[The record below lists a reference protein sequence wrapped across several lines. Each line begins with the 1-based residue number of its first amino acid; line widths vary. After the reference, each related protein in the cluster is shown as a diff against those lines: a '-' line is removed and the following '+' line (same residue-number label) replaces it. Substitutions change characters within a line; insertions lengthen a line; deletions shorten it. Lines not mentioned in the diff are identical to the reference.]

1 MEINYKQKLIN
12 IKAFIFDVDGVLT
25 DGSLLISEKGELLR
39 TMNVKDGFAMKFAID
54 NGYKIG
60 IISGGTNEAVK
71 KRLNN
76 LGIDEIH
83 LRSHDKIIHFNDIIN
98 KYGLSNEE
106 IQDRFGWF
114 IEALSYGTPQHA
126 GFAIGI
132 DRLIAEVYNQNSI
145 RDVIPFPK
153 TQSGLD
159 PLTDAPSYI
168 SENILEEYNL
178 KYINKDE

>member
-25 DGSLLISEKGELLR
+25 NGSLLISEKGELLR

-106 IQDRFGWF
+106 ILVMGDD
-114 IEALSYGTPQHA
+114 IPDIPIIKAA
-126 GFAIGI
+126 GY
-132 DRLIAEVYNQNSI
+132 RLLPTRCRPGS
-145 RDVIPFPK
+145 K
-153 TQSGLD
+153 SC
-159 PLTDAPSYI
+159 S
-168 SENILEEYNL
+168 
-178 KYINKDE
+178 